1 MRINFVHRT
10 IVDYTTE
17 TPYER
22 GVGGSDAAT
31 AYLAAELARLG
42 HAVTMLTNTSTPGRF
57 RGVECLN
64 KSALTKDLLNSA
76 DVSIVV
82 NESCGRELREKFGA
96 TKPLVMWTGHADT
109 QPSIEGLEFTRERR
123 AWNGFAFV
131 SQWQLDEFCR
141 VFWVAREKSRVLRNA
156 ISPSFAQLVPQD
168 PWFVRS
174 EPPVLVYTSAPY
186 RGLDVLITAFPAIRA
201 AIRGTRL
208 RVFSNLGD
216 VSAPGN
222 EYANLQRQCLST
234 QGVEYMGAI
243 GQAQL
248 ASELQQAAAL
258 AYPSTFLETS
268 CIAALEA
275 MAAGA
280 LVLTTRAGALPE
292 TTAGFAKLVEPYEDP
307 AAYARAFA
315 TMAIDGL
322 RADERN
328 PQAALAR
335 RERQIAF
342 VREHYTWPG
351 RALEWQ
357 TWLSDIV
364 RQPG

>member
-1 MRINFVHRT
+1 MRINLVHRT

-22 GVGGSDAAT
+22 GVGGSDAAN
-31 AYLAAELARLG
+31 AYLAAELAKLG

-64 KSALTKDLLNSA
+64 KSSLTKDLLNGA
-76 DVSIVV
+76 DVSVVV

-96 TKPLVMWTGHADT
+96 AKPLVFWTGHADD
-109 QPSIEGLEFTRERR
+109 QPSIGGLEFSRERR

-131 SQWQLDEFCR
+131 SEWQMTAFAHA
-141 VFWVAREKSRVLRNA
+141 FWVPREKSRVLRNA
-156 ISPSFAQLVPQD
+156 ISPSFARLAAED
-168 PWFVRS
+168 PWFVRK

-186 RGLDVLITAFPAIRA
+186 RGLDVLLTAFPAIRA
-201 AIRGTRL
+201 AIPGTRL

-216 VSAPGN
+216 ANAPGN
-222 EYANLQRQCLST
+222 QYANLQRQCWAT
-234 QGVEYMGAI
+234 EGVDYVGSI

-248 ASELQQAAAL
+248 ATELQRAAAL

-280 LVLTTRAGALPE
+280 LVLTARAGALPE
-292 TTAGFAKLVEPYEDP
+292 TTAGFAKLVDP
-307 AAYARAFA
+307 RYDPIAYAHAFA
-315 TMAIDGL
+315 AMAIEAL
-322 RADERN
+322 RADEHN
-328 PQAALAR
+328 PEGALLR
-335 RERQIAF
+335 RDRQIAF
-342 VREHYTWPG
+342 VRKHYTWPA

-357 TWLSDIV
+357 TWLSEIV

>member
-1 MRINFVHRT
+1 
-10 IVDYTTE
+10 
-17 TPYER
+17 
-22 GVGGSDAAT
+22 
-31 AYLAAELARLG
+31 
-42 HAVTMLTNTSTPGRF
+42 
-57 RGVECLN
+57 
-64 KSALTKDLLNSA
+64 
-76 DVSIVV
+76 
-82 NESCGRELREKFGA
+82 
-96 TKPLVMWTGHADT
+96 
-109 QPSIEGLEFTRERR
+109 
-123 AWNGFAFV
+123 
-131 SQWQLDEFCR
+131 
-141 VFWVAREKSRVLRNA
+141 VLRNA

>member
-1 MRINFVHRT
+1 
-10 IVDYTTE
+10 
-17 TPYER
+17 
-22 GVGGSDAAT
+22 
-31 AYLAAELARLG
+31 
-42 HAVTMLTNTSTPGRF
+42 
-57 RGVECLN
+57 
-64 KSALTKDLLNSA
+64 
-76 DVSIVV
+76 
-82 NESCGRELREKFGA
+82 
-96 TKPLVMWTGHADT
+96 MWTGHADT

-280 LVLTTRAGALPE
+280 LVLTTRAGALP
-292 TTAGFAKLVEPYEDP
+292 
-307 AAYARAFA
+307 
-315 TMAIDGL
+315 
-322 RADERN
+322 
-328 PQAALAR
+328 
-335 RERQIAF
+335 
-342 VREHYTWPG
+342 
-351 RALEWQ
+351 
-357 TWLSDIV
+357 
-364 RQPG
+364 